1 MPVVKPGVIREKI
14 IVSGNVT
21 HVFDFISDF
30 SNAPLWDPGVVRST
44 PEKGFDKLMVSL
56 GTSYKLNVI
65 FKGKIIEMEYYIAKF
80 DPPNEVV
87 LKGESEMIYA
97 IDTIKFKQLENNLV
111 EINYEA
117 DLSLKSWRRPF
128 IIFLNTSLNYL
139 GKSAKEGI
147 ENYYKYGDKHKK
159 LT

>member
-1 MPVVKPGVIREKI
+1 MPVVKPGVIKESI
-14 IVSGNVT
+14 IVNGNVN

-30 SNAPLWDPGVVRST
+30 SNAPLWDPGVIMST

-56 GTSYKLNVI
+56 GTSYKLKVL
-65 FKGKIIEMEYYIAKF
+65 FKGKIIDIEYYIAKF

-87 LKGESEMIYA
+87 LKGESELIYA
-97 IDTIKFKQLENNLV
+97 VDTITFKQLENEKV

-117 DLSLKSWRRPF
+117 DISLKSWRKPF
-128 IIFLNTSLNYL
+128 IIFLNTALNYL

-147 ENYYKYGDKHKK
+147 ENYYKYGYKK
-159 LT
+159 KKT